1 MTLEKVAV
9 EAFFS
14 ELEKFGFDQEL
25 LPDPREVEEL
35 WKEAFGVADIGQAM
49 GAGAKALGQGAKF
62 VGQSFKNV
70 ATPALQGRFTQAL
83 KQMPGATARQAAG
96 WQASPSPFLQGAGKQ
111 MSHMVTGQGHQPSL
125 GKALWS
131 AANPFGNLA
140 GIAAGGAGQAGASRL
155 GLKPGSTGHNFL
167 TKTLPAAAELG
178 GAVGMGAG
186 VLHGPASA
194 AGLLGK
200 GLFAGAAHAS
210 PAAGQMLASAAP
222 VLGEKMGPMLA
233 GLGKTLT
240 HSAPHALEN
249 LHNVAGHTGA
259 DLAHDVAGARPGKVL
274 GRLGRTAA
282 TGSMMPPPM
291 H

>member
-1 MTLEKVAV
+1 MGTPLEKVAV
-9 EAFFS
+9 AAFFS
-14 ELEKFGFDQEL
+14 ELEKLGFDQEL
-25 LPDPREVEEL
+25 LPAFGEVEEL
-35 WKEAFGVADIGQAM
+35 WKEAFGVADIGQAL
-49 GAGAKALGQGAKF
+49 GASAKF

-83 KQMPGATARQAAG
+83 KQMPAATARQAAG
-96 WQASPSPFLQGAGKQ
+96 WQQSQSPFMQGAGKQ
-111 MSHMVTGQGHQPSL
+111 LSHMVTGAGHQPSL

-140 GIAAGGAGQAGASRL
+140 GIAAGGAGQAGAQKL
-155 GLKPGSTGHNFL
+155 GLKPGSTGHNLL
-167 TKTLPAAAELG
+167 TKALPAAAELG

-222 VLGEKMGPMLA
+222 VLGEKVGPMLA

-249 LHNVAGHTGA
+249 FHHVAGHAGA
-259 DLAHDVAGARPGKVL
+259 DLAHDVTGTRTGAGKMI
-274 GRLGRTAA
+274 GRLGRTAT